1 MIYSKIIYCLIIMTF
16 RDKYL
21 KYKIKYLNYLNLNYK
36 KSLNYLNL
44 KNNQI
49 GSGNTFTSI
58 IVTHNGKLRCLL
70 DKLGFSDDKDY
81 DVRKKKFMN
90 CVILKLEVT
99 SKQMSIVM
107 IDQGDLSKE
116 DNYSMKPYFTTFN
129 KTLNHG
135 LEEAENNKFIFYLI
149 RHGDGYHNKAKIRG
163 TNEKIKD
170 PSLTKIGE
178 EQCIRAGKILSAH
191 LLSQD
196 PQGDAFASFNKSLVV
211 PKEPDVYPHVNFLFV
226 SELVRTRQ
234 SLHKILEGGVK
245 FKPINDQF
253 NKVIILP
260 CSRELIYN
268 SKNCDVDDI
277 TTQENEMLCNPAI
290 NENPEFCKKLGNFN
304 LDWSY
309 YLDFHGD
316 QIIRR
321 SANCKHTEMI
331 SEAIKIIKN

>member
-21 KYKIKYLNYLNLNYK
+21 KYKIKYLNYLNLNYLNLNYK
-36 KSLNYLNL
+36 KSL
-44 KNNQI
+44 NQI
-49 GSGNTFTSI
+49 GSGNVFTSI

-70 DKLGFSDDKDY
+70 DKLGFSDDGDY
-81 DVRKKKFMN
+81 NIRKKKFMN

-99 SKQMSIVM
+99 SNQMSIVM

-116 DNYSMKPYFTTFN
+116 DNYSMKPYFTSFD

-163 TNEKIKD
+163 INEKIKD

-178 EQCIRAGKILSAH
+178 EQCIRAGKILSAY
-191 LLSQD
+191 
-196 PQGDAFASFNKSLVV
+196 PQ
-211 PKEPDVYPHVNFLFV
+211 VNFLFV

-234 SLHKILEGGVK
+234 TLYKILEGGVK
-245 FKPINDQF
+245 FNPINEKF
-253 NKVIILP
+253 NRVIILP

-268 SKNCDVDDI
+268 SKNCDVDDV

-321 SANCKHTEMI
+321 SANCKHTEMV

>member
-1 MIYSKIIYCLIIMTF
+1 MTF

-21 KYKIKYLNYLNLNYK
+21 KYKIKYLNYLNLNYLNLNYK
-36 KSLNYLNL
+36 KSL
-44 KNNQI
+44 NQI
-49 GSGNTFTSI
+49 GSGNVFTSI

-70 DKLGFSDDKDY
+70 DKLGFSDDGDY
-81 DVRKKKFMN
+81 NIRKKKFMN

-99 SKQMSIVM
+99 SNQMSIVM

-116 DNYSMKPYFTTFN
+116 DNYSMKPYFTSFD

-163 TNEKIKD
+163 INEKIKD

-178 EQCIRAGKILSAH
+178 EQCIRAGKILSAY
-191 LLSQD
+191 
-196 PQGDAFASFNKSLVV
+196 PQ
-211 PKEPDVYPHVNFLFV
+211 VNFLFV

-234 SLHKILEGGVK
+234 TLYKILEGGVK
-245 FKPINDQF
+245 FNPINEKF
-253 NKVIILP
+253 NRVIILP

-268 SKNCDVDDI
+268 SKNCDVDDV

-321 SANCKHTEMI
+321 SANCKHTEMV

>member
-1 MIYSKIIYCLIIMTF
+1 MTF

-21 KYKIKYLNYLNLNYK
+21 KYKIKYLNYLNLNYKKSLNYLNLKNK

-70 DKLGFSDDKDY
+70 DKLGFSDNEKY
-81 DVRKKKFMN
+81 NIRKKKFMN

-99 SKQMSIVM
+99 SNQMSIEM
-107 IDQGDLSKE
+107 IDEGNLSRD
-116 DNYSMKPYFTTFN
+116 DNYSLKPYFTSFD

-149 RHGDGYHNKAKIRG
+149 RHGDGYHNKAKING

-178 EQCIRAGKILSAH
+178 EQCIQAGKKLSAH
-191 LLSQD
+191 LVSQD
-196 PQGDAFASFNKSLVV
+196 PQ
-211 PKEPDVYPHVNFLFV
+211 VNFLFV

-234 SLHKILEGGVK
+234 TLIKILEGGVN
-245 FKPINDQF
+245 FKPINEKF
-253 NKVIILP
+253 NQVIVLP

-268 SKNCDVDDI
+268 SKNCDVDDV

-290 NENPEFCKKLGNFN
+290 SENPKFCRKLGNFN
-304 LDWSY
+304 IDWSH

-316 QIIRR
+316 QVIRR
-321 SANCKHTEMI
+321 SANCKDTEMV
-331 SEAIKIIKN
+331 SEAIKIIKNYYLI

>member
-1 MIYSKIIYCLIIMTF
+1 MTF

-21 KYKIKYLNYLNLNYK
+21 KYKIKYLNYLNLKYK
-36 KSLNYLNL
+36 IKDLNYLNL

-49 GSGNTFTSI
+49 GSGNVFTSI

-90 CVILKLEVT
+90 CVILKLEIT
-99 SKQMSIVM
+99 SKQMSIKM
-107 IDQGDLSKE
+107 IDEGDLSKD
-116 DNYSMKPYFTTFN
+116 DNYSMKPYFTSFD

-163 TNEKIKD
+163 TNQKIKD

-178 EQCIRAGKILSAH
+178 EQCIRAGQKLSAY
-191 LLSQD
+191 LVSQD
-196 PQGDAFASFNKSLVV
+196 PQ
-211 PKEPDVYPHVNFLFV
+211 VNFLFV

-234 SLHKILEGGVK
+234 TLIKILEGGVN
-245 FKPINDQF
+245 FKPINEKF
-253 NKVIILP
+253 NQVIVLP

-290 NENPEFCKKLGNFN
+290 SENPEFCKKLGKFN
-304 LDWSY
+304 IDWSE
-309 YLDFHGD
+309 YLDFHGG
-316 QIIRR
+316 QFIRR
-321 SANCKHTEMI
+321 SANCKHTEMV
-331 SEAIKIIKN
+331 SEAIKIIKKLIK